1 MGLNTACWRTSKTY
15 TMTPLQ
21 GLIVSIFLQPG
32 GNADIGHTVSWAAE
46 NALNVAVNV
55 AITFL
60 SPNAPNQAPTA
71 VAMIVPPGIITPTYN
86 WVFPEGASNFQ
97 IAAHTP

>member
-1 MGLNTACWRTSKTY
+1 
-15 TMTPLQ
+15 MTPLP

-32 GNADIGHTVSWAAE
+32 GNADIGYTVSWAAE

-60 SPNAPNQAPTA
+60 LPNAPDQRPTA
-71 VAMIVPPGIITPTYN
+71 VAMVVQPGSITPTYN
-86 WVFPEGASNFQ
+86 WVFPEGATNFQ